1 MFSMVLVTGATI
13 GGCKDPWETQK
24 SDSQTGLMWIH
35 LGHLFPPPTKQKNLL
50 HTLAMVTGFKFKV
63 NFSN

>member
-24 SDSQTGLMWIH
+24 SDSKSGLLCTHME
-35 LGHLFPPPTKQKNLL
+35 GKKT
-50 HTLAMVTGFKFKV
+50 FK
-63 NFSN
+63 